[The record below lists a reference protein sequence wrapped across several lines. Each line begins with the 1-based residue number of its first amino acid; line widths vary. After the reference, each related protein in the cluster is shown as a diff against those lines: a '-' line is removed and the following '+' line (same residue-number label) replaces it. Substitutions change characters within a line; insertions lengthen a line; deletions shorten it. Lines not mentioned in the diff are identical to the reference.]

1 MVEHEIIWKHCLELI
16 QSSLPSETF
25 STWFTPIKPINLEND
40 TLTLEFPSQMS
51 YEFVETHH
59 FDLLK
64 NCLDKVLKID
74 SKIHYQIPDRE
85 LTTANQNG
93 FDKNAESKISSFK
106 IPNINEHYTFDTFV
120 EGSSNQYAKA
130 ASLAVAESPGKTRF
144 NPLVIY
150 GKSGL
155 GKTHLLNAIGN
166 LAFKTKKVRN
176 ITYLSSETFTNEF
189 IKSIQKG
196 KVSDFSS
203 VYRNV
208 DLLLLDDIQFF
219 VGKERT
225 QIEFFHTFNAL
236 HQSGK
241 QIVLT
246 SDRPPNELK
255 ALEERLISRFQWGL
269 VTDIQPP
276 DIETR
281 IAILQK
287 KAEQDKI
294 NVPFEV
300 LQYVASNIT
309 ANIRELEGSLIKLIA
324 HSSFTN
330 KPISI
335 DLARQVIGTLVPQKH
350 VQISIELLQ
359 DIVSEELGIST
370 NLLKEKT
377 RKQEVVYARQIA
389 MYLSKELTNHSLKT
403 IGLHFGG
410 RDHSTVIHAVS
421 SIEKLLESEP
431 NTKSLV
437 QGIIVKVSGNA

>member
-16 QSSLPSETF
+16 QSKIPSETF
-25 STWFTPIKPINLEND
+25 TTWFTPIKPINLESD

-64 NCLDKVLKID
+64 NCLDKVLRTD
-74 SKIHYQIPDRE
+74 SKIHYQIPDQE
-85 LTTANQNG
+85 PTITK
-93 FDKNAESKISSFK
+93 DSYSVSEPKKSSSFTT
-106 IPNINEHYTFDTFV
+106 PNINERYTFDTFV

-130 ASLAVAESPGKTRF
+130 ASLAVAEAPGKTRF

-155 GKTHLLNAIGN
+155 GKTHLLHAIGN
-166 LAFKTKKVRN
+166 LALETHKVRN
-176 ITYLSSETFTNEF
+176 VTYLSSETFTNEF
-189 IKSIQKG
+189 IKAIQKG
-196 KVSDFSS
+196 KVADFSS

-294 NVPFEV
+294 TVPFDV
-300 LQYVASNIT
+300 LQYIASNIT

-324 HSSFTN
+324 HSSFTD

-335 DLARQVIGTLVPQKH
+335 DLAKQVIGAPIPQKH

-359 DIVSEELGIST
+359 EVVSEELGITT

-421 SIEKLLESEP
+421 SVEKLLESDP

-437 QGIIVKVSGNA
+437 QGVIEKVSGNA

>member
-1 MVEHEIIWKHCLELI
+1 MVEHDIIWKHCLELI
-16 QSSLPSETF
+16 QSNLPSETF
-25 STWFTPIKPINLEND
+25 TTWFTPIKPINLEND

-64 NCLDKVLKID
+64 NCLDKVLRTD
-74 SKIHYQIPDRE
+74 SKIHYQIPDQVS
-85 LTTANQNG
+85 TINQN
-93 FDKNAESKISSFK
+93 KSTNESPKSQATIS
-106 IPNINEHYTFDTFV
+106 NISERYTFDTFV

-130 ASLAVAESPGKTRF
+130 ASLAVAEAPGKTRF

-155 GKTHLLNAIGN
+155 GKTHLLHAIGN
-166 LAFKTKKVRN
+166 LALETHKVRN
-176 ITYLSSETFTNEF
+176 VTYLSSETFTNEF
-189 IKSIQKG
+189 IKAIQKG
-196 KVSDFSS
+196 KVTDFSS

-294 NVPFEV
+294 TVPFDV
-300 LQYVASNIT
+300 LQYIASNIT

-335 DLARQVIGTLVPQKH
+335 DLAKQVIGAPIPQKH
-350 VQISIELLQ
+350 IQISIELLQ
-359 DIVSEELGIST
+359 EVVSEELGITT

-377 RKQEVVYARQIA
+377 RKQEVVYARQVA

-421 SIEKLLESEP
+421 SVEKLLETDP

-437 QGIIVKVSGNA
+437 QGIIEKVSGNA